1 MSIADELEEGPG
13 MHGCRLTNK
22 RPRAWWFTMLAML
35 AGVLLVAC
43 GCCNLEY
50 VPDHDIVVLKL
61 APDGALEWTRVIDRG
76 SGDAGKDLVALP
88 DGGYAVAGQTSE
100 RRFGQPHAVLSPP
113 QPLLVRLSPEGTVV
127 WDRPVT
133 DGFDVANA
141 VVPADDGGTAV
152 LTGTGTVV
160 RFDQDGSMIW
170 ARSTGIPEAHAL
182 AATEDGG
189 FLAGG
194 RITYEVPV
202 SYSDGPGTVAP
213 LPVRTTATGSGDGPV
228 LAQGAGKVTTA
239 RTAPTTPQLAQVP
252 RRYDLVRQAVV
263 VRLGADG
270 AVGWERRYDDGGLT
284 NVLALAEGD
293 GGAGVLLVGEGPSSP
308 NHSYSGPLLAL
319 SLAPDGTPGEVTELC
334 GPPDWPWSVRAVPDP
349 RGYRVL
355 FAPVRISQENYFRG
369 AVDAVL
375 ERDGRVL
382 ARVPLDASLAVA
394 WTTGGGYVSVGI
406 PPDGGSA
413 PVCGSPGACS
423 YLLRTFDAGG
433 AVVGD
438 SPFLDAAGVPFDRV
452 EAIVPAA
459 DGGYVVLAS
468 GQNQ

>member
-1 MSIADELEEGPG
+1 

-22 RPRAWWFTMLAML
+22 RPRAWWFIILAML
-35 AGVLLVAC
+35 AGVLLIAC

-100 RRFGQPHAVLSPP
+100 RRIGQPHSVLSPP
-113 QPLLVRLSPEGTVV
+113 HPLLVRLSPEGTVL

-133 DGFDVANA
+133 DRFGIANA
-141 VVPADDGGTAV
+141 VVSTGDGGTAA
-152 LTGTGTVV
+152 LCGDGTVV
-160 RFDQDGSMIW
+160 RFDPDGHVLWMQ
-170 ARSTGIPEAHAL
+170 ATGIPEAYAL
-182 AATEDGG
+182 AATADGG

-202 SYSDGPGTVAP
+202 NGTAGVARS
-213 LPVRTTATGSGDGPV
+213 PVITTATERSDGPV
-228 LAQGAGKVTTA
+228 LAAVA
-239 RTAPTTPQLAQVP
+239 SRPTTPQLGVVP
-252 RRYDLVRQAVV
+252 RRYDMVRRAMV

-270 AVGWERRYDDGGLT
+270 AIKWERRYDDGLM

-293 GGAGVLLVGEGPSSP
+293 GGAGFLLVGEGPSSA
-308 NHSYSGPLLAL
+308 NHSYTGPLLAL
-319 SLAPDGTPGEVTELC
+319 SLAPDGTPGEVTELG

-369 AVDAVL
+369 AADAVL
-375 ERDGRVL
+375 DRDGRLL

-394 WTTGGGYVSVGI
+394 WTIGGGYVSVGI

-433 AVVGD
+433 AVVGE
-438 SPFLDAAGVPFDRV
+438 SPFLDAADAPFDRV
-452 EAIVPAA
+452 EAVVPAA